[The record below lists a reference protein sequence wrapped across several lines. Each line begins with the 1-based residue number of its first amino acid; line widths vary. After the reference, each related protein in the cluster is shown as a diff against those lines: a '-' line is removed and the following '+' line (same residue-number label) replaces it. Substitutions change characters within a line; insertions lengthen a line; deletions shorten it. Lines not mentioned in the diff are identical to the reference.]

1 MIKLDCKRGYKLYSD
16 FNHNRLIFIVK
27 NWYKGSLILDVFYN
41 EQFLGYVIT
50 DATWQSI
57 FSSDNSDYLF
67 AKIIK
72 ENTKL
77 KDYEDVFNSMKLVEE
92 NLMFEYNNFQLYVTT
107 PYHQN
112 ACLKVCKVSNSNE
125 KRVLHQCQ
133 LNAYLY
139 QEIYDSCVEY
149 LEGLNIIT
157 NNLLRCCSY
166 PNISV
171 L

>member
-1 MIKLDCKRGYKLYSD
+1 MIKLNCKRGYKRYSD

-77 KDYEDVFNSMKLVEE
+77 KDYEDVFDV
-92 NLMFEYNNFQLYVTT
+92 
-107 PYHQN
+107 
-112 ACLKVCKVSNSNE
+112 
-125 KRVLHQCQ
+125 
-133 LNAYLY
+133 
-139 QEIYDSCVEY
+139 
-149 LEGLNIIT
+149 
-157 NNLLRCCSY
+157 
-166 PNISV
+166 
-171 L
+171 